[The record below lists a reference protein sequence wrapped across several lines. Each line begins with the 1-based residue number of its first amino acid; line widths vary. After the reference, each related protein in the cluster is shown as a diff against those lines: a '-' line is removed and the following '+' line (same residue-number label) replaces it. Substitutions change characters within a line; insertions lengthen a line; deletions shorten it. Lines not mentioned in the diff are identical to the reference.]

1 LKASGFIFRFILL
14 LVLLVCVSSGAL
26 LIGSVRITLSDLFNL
41 FVFNQSTD
49 LIRQIIFEVR
59 LPRIVLAT
67 SVGGGLAVT
76 GAVFQ
81 AILMNPLAE
90 PYILGISSG
99 ASFGA
104 VLSFVIGVGFWGS
117 QAFAFLGALTVI
129 FLVFL
134 FGKRFGELDPNV
146 LILSGVMVGAFFSAV
161 ILILVTM
168 LNDSLRTAVFWLMGN
183 LSIADSSVAYYVLP
197 ISVIISLLLSFNGQK
212 YNVLSLGNATA
223 QQLGINTILLKRL
236 TYLSASLL
244 VGVLVSVTGIIGFV
258 GLLIPHV
265 CRLIFGSD
273 NRIIIP
279 SSFFIGGAYLV
290 LADTIA
296 RTIISPAEIPAGA
309 ITACIGA
316 PIFIYLLKLR
326 YR

>member
-1 LKASGFIFRFILL
+1 MKASGFIFRFILL

>member
-1 LKASGFIFRFILL
+1 MKASGFILRFILL

-59 LPRIVLAT
+59 LPRIVLAA

>member
-1 LKASGFIFRFILL
+1 LKASGFILRFILL

-59 LPRIVLAT
+59 LPRIVLAA